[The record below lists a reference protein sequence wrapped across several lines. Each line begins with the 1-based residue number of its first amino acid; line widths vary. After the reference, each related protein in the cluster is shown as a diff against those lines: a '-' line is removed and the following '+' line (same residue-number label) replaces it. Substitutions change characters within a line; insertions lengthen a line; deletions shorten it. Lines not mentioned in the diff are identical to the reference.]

1 MVLLQGDAGGSIPA
15 VSKGRPPVNKSIVAL
30 SALLAL
36 SVGFG
41 SAVAQDKTREQVKAE
56 AKQAAK
62 SPAGKGE
69 YDCPPVDGKSSKT
82 RADVKGETQAAAK
95 AGTLKPGNEACE
107 NPTGKSVQARAD
119 VKAEAKEAAKS
130 PAGKGEADVKK

>member
-1 MVLLQGDAGGSIPA
+1 M
-15 VSKGRPPVNKSIVAL
+15 KKSMIAL

-41 SAVAQDKTREQVKAE
+41 PVVAQDKTREQVKAE

-62 SPAGKGE
+62 SAAGKGE
-69 YDCPPVDGKSSKT
+69 YDCPPVDGKSTKT
-82 RADVKGETQAAAK
+82 RAQVKAETEAAAK

-107 NPTGKSVQARAD
+107 NPTGKSVKSRTE
-119 VKAEAKEAAKS
+119 VKAEAKDAAKS
-130 PAGKGEADVKK
+130 PAGKGEADIKK